1 MDGYLCKVMLRLE
14 DLIEQVVIVVTPR
27 DFMRNDSIRVPVQDD
42 LLHEFKVLAAEQ
54 KPVLPVFVVIGC
66 DLLVERA

>member
-42 LLHEFKVLAAEQ
+42 LLHELKVLAAEQ